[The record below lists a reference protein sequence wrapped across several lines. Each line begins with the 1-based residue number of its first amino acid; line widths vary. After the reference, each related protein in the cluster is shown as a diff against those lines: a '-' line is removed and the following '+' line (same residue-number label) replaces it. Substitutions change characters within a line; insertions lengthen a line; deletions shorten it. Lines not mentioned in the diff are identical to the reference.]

1 MDTDNKIIIYQ
12 TEDGQ
17 TQIDVRLESETVWLS
32 TSQMAMLFDKEES
45 NIRRHVINVFKEGEL
60 ERDNNV
66 QKIHVN
72 GIKKPVPY
80 YNLDVIISV
89 GYRVKSKRGTAFR
102 IWARQIIKDY
112 LVKGYAVNERI
123 HKEQIGEL
131 RQLVGMLGR
140 TIQNQPVLSTDET
153 ARFSSFLRIL

>member
-1 MDTDNKIIIYQ
+1 MDTDNKFIIYQ

-66 QKIHVN
+66 QNKHVN
-72 GIKKPVPY
+72 GIKKPIPC
-80 YNLDVIISV
+80 
-89 GYRVKSKRGTAFR
+89 
-102 IWARQIIKDY
+102 
-112 LVKGYAVNERI
+112 
-123 HKEQIGEL
+123 L
-131 RQLVGMLGR
+131 R
-140 TIQNQPVLSTDET
+140 
-153 ARFSSFLRIL
+153 LRHR